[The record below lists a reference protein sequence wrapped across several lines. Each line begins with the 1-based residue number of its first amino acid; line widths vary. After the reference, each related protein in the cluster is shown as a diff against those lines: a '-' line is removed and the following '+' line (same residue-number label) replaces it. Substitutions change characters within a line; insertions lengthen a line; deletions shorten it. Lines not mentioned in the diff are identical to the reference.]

1 MDIPTNVCVVCK
13 DGPFGYLD
21 GFILDPAT
29 DEVTDL
35 IVEADEFLKPKR
47 LVPVK
52 EIIRS
57 TFRYILLNCTL
68 HELSEFEPFADLED
82 HRLYSWPN
90 TSTNPGYLPAQH
102 GHIPAQKTVVWGSP
116 YVFATDGKVG
126 VLDQLIIEPDNHR
139 ITDLLIRVGYFWGY
153 QDIDIPLAQI
163 KNIKEDSVYLKL
175 NMATIKSFPTI
186 PDHVEKGVSSYS
198 EPVQ

>member
-1 MDIPTNVCVVCK
+1 MDIPTDVCVVCK

-21 GFILDPAT
+21 GFILDPVK

-52 EIIRS
+52 EIVKS

-68 HELSEFEPFADLED
+68 HKLSEFELFADLED
-82 HRLYSWPN
+82 HRIYSWPYKT
-90 TSTNPGYLPAQH
+90 TSPGYLSGQH
-102 GHIPAQKTVVWGSP
+102 GHIPTNKIVVWGSP

-126 VLDQLIIEPDNHR
+126 VLDELIIEPDNHK
-139 ITDLLIRVGYFWGY
+139 ITDLLVRVGYFWGY

-163 KNIKEDSVYLKL
+163 ENIKGDSVYLKL
-175 NMATIKSFPTI
+175 NMATIKSFPTV
-186 PDHVEKGVSSYS
+186 PDHADNEVGSYS
-198 EPVQ
+198 ELVR